1 MPERRTQFWS
11 RITAGCP
18 EVRPFVPTRYPEVTE
33 YVIQVWSELELRL
46 LSYGNLFYLKIF
58 RSEDF
63 KGVWPNN
70 TPQPHPRP
78 PKKRTKKTKAKT
90 IYIIHYFI
98 KTGSLFHLMMIM
110 MMLNCFCA
118 FFMPYFQRGPLSE
131 KLTIANLRHGA
142 SRVSTCAESAFR
154 LRWMKLC
161 INDNHYTAVP
171 HLSKDDAAVKWKLK
185 LEVLARSQV
194 SNTRLPLFF
203 KSH

>member
-70 TPQPHPRP
+70 TPPPHPRP
-78 PKKRTKKTKAKT
+78 PKKRTKKTKTKT
-90 IYIIHYFI
+90 LHHP
-98 KTGSLFHLMMIM
+98 LFYKNWFTASFDDDNDDAELF
-110 MMLNCFCA
+110 LCLFYA
-118 FFMPYFQRGPLSE
+118 LFPAG
-131 KLTIANLRHGA
+131 TIVRETHHRKSPTRREQGFNLRRI
-142 SRVSTCAESAFR
+142 RVQTS
-154 LRWMKLC
+154 L
-161 INDNHYTAVP
+161 N
-171 HLSKDDAAVKWKLK
+171 
-185 LEVLARSQV
+185 EVV
-194 SNTRLPLFF
+194 
-203 KSH
+203 H